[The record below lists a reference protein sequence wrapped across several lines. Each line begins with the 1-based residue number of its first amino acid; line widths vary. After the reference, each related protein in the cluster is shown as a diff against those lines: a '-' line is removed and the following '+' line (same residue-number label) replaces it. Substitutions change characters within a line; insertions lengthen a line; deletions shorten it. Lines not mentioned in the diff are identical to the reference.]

1 MAVSVLTIV
10 PTLAA
15 EGGIPAG
22 CAGGATAACAHVA
35 TAEKPA
41 TYEVRGDGGAAEAL
55 AVTARPLAADAASTY
70 LVQVFVDGAR
80 SGDPSPKPLGSF
92 SFLPARIGQEQT
104 FVLPKP
110 SVGDG
115 GGAAFTLSIK
125 LVSAN
130 ASRTL
135 KDTAVEIVDARLV
148 K

>member
-55 AVTARPLAADAASTY
+55 TVTARPLAADAASTY

-110 SVGDG
+110 PAGD
-115 GGAAFTLSIK
+115 GAAFTLSIK